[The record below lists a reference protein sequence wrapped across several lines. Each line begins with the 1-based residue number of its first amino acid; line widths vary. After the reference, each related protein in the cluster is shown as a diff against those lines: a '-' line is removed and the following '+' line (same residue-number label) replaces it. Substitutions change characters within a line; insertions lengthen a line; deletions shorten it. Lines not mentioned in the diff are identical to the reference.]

1 MPSRTKGTKGRLLVN
16 GKSNFVWQT
25 RAQLSKVAEQASVC
39 KRIASH
45 SLLPLIQPIIVIG
58 PLLVLLVPPSF
69 VAADVKSNPLLLDHY
84 WYY

>member
-1 MPSRTKGTKGRLLVN
+1 MEKSQASPQQDRRVPSKTKGAKARLLVN

-45 SLLPLIQPIIVIG
+45 SH
-58 PLLVLLVPPSF
+58 F
-69 VAADVKSNPLLLDHY
+69 CH
-84 WYY
+84 